1 MINGKVRTS
10 KLGMMHCEEYFLT
23 EEEAIAFIQKGF
35 TR

>member
-1 MINGKVRTS
+1 MIKGKGRTS